1 VRRSFS
7 ARARQAAFLQA
18 HGHSRK
24 QTAEIIGVAPETV
37 SVWKRHP
44 QWQVE
49 LERWR
54 ELADQPLDR
63 VQLRLRLESLEASL
77 EAIEQLQEIM
87 TNATKR
93 VRTPTGLIEQ
103 PDWPTQLKAGRL
115 VIAATIAIY
124 PELFGT
130 SKLKPDRRTLRI
142 TP

>member
-1 VRRSFS
+1 M
-7 ARARQAAFLQA
+7 
-18 HGHSRK
+18 
-24 QTAEIIGVAPETV
+24 APGDGFGLA
-37 SVWKRHP
+37 RHP

-87 TNATKR
+87 TSATKR

-103 PDWPTQLKAGRL
+103 PDWPTQLKAARL
-115 VIAATIAIY
+115 VIAATIARIY

-142 TP
+142 AP